1 MSVCSNQDNFNQAYR
16 KAVDSYDDLEYKSLS
31 SNQKVVMG
39 ILISLQ
45 IIFIIWGVILAIK
58 YIPGPQR
65 PLHLVFA
72 MTTGPVYVLAFYLS
86 LMGGKMKDKK

>member
-16 KAVDSYDDLEYKSLS
+16 KAVDNYDDLEYKSLS

-86 LMGGKMKDKK
+86 LMGGKVKDKK